1 MVRNIH
7 FFGIVLLTFFFSSC
21 GTSTDLLVVRGNR
34 LFRDGFTNEAA
45 SLYLKAGAGTAALAS
60 YNLANTFAALDENE
74 SADRLFGVA
83 IETGEPAIAARA
95 WYNLGAA
102 AWKRSLYPE
111 AVAAFRKALEVYVDA
126 EASGAAGTPRKPADM
141 EFRRE
146 SSRAYEL
153 ALLAASK
160 KRDAGAVERGRYGTG
175 RVSGDIEALAFSRF
189 EERTLFAPGVAGDP
203 DTVDH

>member
-1 MVRNIH
+1 MRNVH
-7 FFGIVLLTFFFSSC
+7 FIGIVMLAASLSSC
-21 GTSTDLLVVRGNR
+21 GTSSDLIVVQGNR
-34 LFRDGFTNEAA
+34 LFRDGYTNEAA
-45 SLYLKAGAGTAALAS
+45 ALYLKAGAGTDALAS

-74 SADRLFGVA
+74 SAARMFSVA
-83 IETGEPAIAARA
+83 IESGEPAIAARA
-95 WYNLGAA
+95 WYNLGAS

-111 AVAAFRKALEVYVDA
+111 AVAAFRKALEVYVDV
-126 EASGAAGTPRKPADM
+126 EESGAPRKPVDM

-153 ALLAASK
+153 ALLAASR

-189 EERTLFAPGVAGDP
+189 EERTLFAPGVAGDSGV
-203 DTVDH
+203 VDH